1 MVKSLVKSKLSLITV
16 ETLLG
21 DVLQQVELGAVK
33 TRGVRPRHRLR
44 RHLSWSALL
53 LSPSG
58 VVESLAFD
66 SPVGEILFCFVI
78 ELFSYDLACSF

>member
-1 MVKSLVKSKLSLITV
+1 MVKFLVKSKLSLITV

-33 TRGVRPRHRLR
+33 AGGVRARHRLR
-44 RHLSWSALL
+44 GDLPWSALL

-58 VVESLAFD
+58 VVESLAFHSSEED
-66 SPVGEILFCFVI
+66 I
-78 ELFSYDLACSF
+78 SF